1 MRNSRIL
8 LNGLIIVLTAMVCAS
23 CTINKNIMFKTDHD
37 YEYDTPSDST
47 DTHLELSPNDRI
59 LFRLFSN
66 EGARLIELT
75 AGIAGDQ
82 RGNAILP
89 AFTYTVQP
97 DGMVELPEVGLVN
110 IAGMTIQ
117 EAQDELEL
125 LYSQFYKRPYALLE
139 IVNNRAIVF
148 TGSGGQASVIQLTNQ
163 NITVIEALALAGGI
177 TNRGNASQVKLIRRF
192 DDRPY
197 EVYLM
202 DLSTI
207 EGIRY
212 ANMVVQ
218 ANDVIYVEPVPEVAS
233 EVLKDIS
240 PFVSIVSGLA
250 LIYAILRG
258 SL

>member
-1 MRNSRIL
+1 
-8 LNGLIIVLTAMVCAS
+8 
-23 CTINKNIMFKTDHD
+23 MFKTDHD
-37 YEYDTPSDST
+37 YEFDTPSDST
-47 DTHLELSPNDRI
+47 DRNLVISPNDKI

-75 AGIAGDQ
+75 AGINDDQ
-82 RGNAILP
+82 RSNAILP
-89 AFTYTVQP
+89 NFTYTVQP
-97 DGMVELPEVGLVN
+97 DGLIELPEVGLVN
-110 IAGMTIQ
+110 LAGMTIQ
-117 EAQDELEL
+117 EAQHELEAK
-125 LYSQFYKRPYALLE
+125 YAQFYKRPFAILE

-177 TNRGNASQVKLIRRF
+177 TTRGNASQVKLIRRF

-207 EGIRY
+207 EGIRF

-218 ANDVIYVEPVPEVAS
+218 ANDVIYVEPVPEVAA